1 MVEGEG
7 EGTLHS
13 TPTHPHTHVCMCVHI
28 LRLNVHRQSFFCTC
42 FLLHFCI
49 ICFWYLVSSV
59 RMRWH
64 ALTHQHANRA
74 LSHIICIYASIY
86 MYICIYLHIHMVEG
100 GKCILTLN
108 KPQMC
113 INLVNGMQIFGQ
125 KIYNSKI
132 NKIQIQMFGTKR
144 SVFIYASIVCV
155 RGCHDAREVQG
166 KPVVCRR
173 RFRRVRT
180 V

>member
-74 LSHIICIYASIY
+74 LSLIICIYASIY

-100 GKCILTLN
+100 GKCMLTLN

-144 SVFIYASIVCV
+144 SVYICIYCLRSWMSWRTRGARQASM
-155 RGCHDAREVQG
+155 
-166 KPVVCRR
+166 
-173 RFRRVRT
+173 
-180 V
+180 